1 MFSMNYLDKKMLRI
15 SIRYFFSFLHLFT
28 F

>member
-1 MFSMNYLDKKMLRI
+1 MNYLDKKMLRI